1 MTFSGMMDLP
11 NLIRRQAM
19 ERFLTR
25 HRSRII
31 GVLSGFDRVV
41 FRGTLPSIIH
51 TRGMGMYLSSQRVLL
66 KDFQPF
72 AKKISQQIIKHA
84 QVLAEKSGRRFE
96 YISSSRTSKEEVA
109 GRIMKQDN
117 IQQGLICVL
126 SCVEPCKSY
135 TIVRDP
141 KDRQLKLKKLER
153 KCLHLYFYYLDRDFG
168 FMHLRL
174 QTWFPFTIQ
183 VCINGR
189 EWLARQMERVGIGY
203 EQHDNC
209 FTGIENV
216 PKAQQIL
223 DRLTKRHWVPFANAL
238 ERKVMPWHHH
248 GYYWTIWQGEY
259 ATDVMFKDAASLA
272 EIYPALIDHAVK
284 HFDSPNV
291 LRFLGRRTNTRF
303 NGEVKSDLSKR
314 IEGVRIKHWVEENS
328 IKMYD
333 KQGSILRIETT
344 INNPKRFKVRRWAT
358 RKGQRVLGWFP
369 MRKGVADTVRRAL
382 VSRAANERYLEALS
396 VVGNPFP
403 SHRVLDP
410 VSKRVVRDGRSYRPL
425 HPIGPDEAELFKS
438 IMRGEFALQ
447 GFRNKELRALLEPT
461 AEKDPIKSGKA
472 SARITRKLRLLR
484 EHGLIRKVSKTQYY
498 RVTEKGH
505 QVMATSIAF
514 RETDIALL
522 KAA

>member
-11 NLIRRQAM
+11 NLIRSQAM

-41 FRGTLPSIIH
+41 FRGTLPSIID
-51 TRGMGMYLSSQRVLL
+51 TKGMAMYLSSQHVLL

-84 QVLAEKSGRRFE
+84 QALTEKYRRRFE
-96 YISSSRTSKEEVA
+96 YISSSRTSKEQVA
-109 GRIMKQDN
+109 ARIMKQDN

-141 KDRQLKLKKLER
+141 KQRQLKLKKLER
-153 KCLHLYFYYLDRDFG
+153 KCLHVYFYYVDREFG
-168 FMHLRL
+168 LMHLRL

-189 EWLARQMERVGIGY
+189 EWLARQMDRVGIAY
-203 EQHDNC
+203 EQQDNC
-209 FTGIENV
+209 FTRIENV
-216 PKAQQIL
+216 SKAQQIL
-223 DRLTKRHWVPFANAL
+223 DQLTKRHWLPLLNGW
-238 ERKVMPWHHH
+238 ERKVMPWKHH
-248 GYYWTIWQGEY
+248 GYYWTMWQGEY

-272 EIYPALIDHAVK
+272 EIYPALIGHAVK

-291 LRFLGRRTNTRF
+291 LRFLGRRTNARF
-303 NGEVKSDLSKR
+303 NGEVRSDLSKR
-314 IEGVRIKHWVEENS
+314 TEGVRIKHWVEENS

-344 INNPKRFKVRRWAT
+344 INNPKRFKIRRWAT
-358 RKGQRVLGWFP
+358 RKGQRVFGWFT
-369 MRKGVADTVRRAL
+369 MRKGIADSARRAEL
-382 VSRAANERYLEALS
+382 SLAANGRYLEALS
-396 VVGNPFP
+396 IVGNPSP
-403 SHRVLDP
+403 SYLLLDP
-410 VSKRVVRDGRSYRPL
+410 VSKRLRRNGCSYRPL
-425 HPIGPDEAELFKS
+425 RPISPDEAGLFKS
-438 IMRGEFALQ
+438 IMRGEFAIQ
-447 GFRNKELRALLEPT
+447 GFRNRQLRAMIEPR
-461 AEKDPIKSGKA
+461 AESNSIQSAKA

-484 EHGLIRKVSKTQYY
+484 EHGLIRKIPKTQYY

-505 QVMATSIAF
+505 QVMATAIAF